1 MRYANSNLKLVKKN
15 YKLHDPRS
23 PILIG
28 DADEEV
34 VKEIIEPSYI
44 DSQQRLMQ
52 SLNFLL
58 DSIR

>member
-1 MRYANSNLKLVKKN
+1 MNWLNESKMHNP
-15 YKLHDPRS
+15 DS
-23 PILIG
+23 PLLIG
-28 DADEEV
+28 EVKVSDV
-34 VKEIIEPSYI
+34 VKEVNEPSYI